1 VVGGFSKM
9 MGIYKIQNKITGQ
22 IYIGCSLD
30 IAKRWGQHLHDLK
43 SGKHYN
49 KKLSYAFEEYGFEN
63 FTFEI
68 VELIDAAEQIF
79 EIEQKYIDT
88 INLDDHYNIVNSFGK
103 NKIHKN
109 QDIEKFICY
118 ISERWLVPNGTENFE
133 KYSIYKKE
141 DKEEIV
147 MMAIQTNLIY
157 AYPSEFTFFKI
168 YTIMKNGLGYLIES
182 KQSRI
187 NKKSV
192 RHKLIIGFDE
202 SKIDLEYINS
212 LKWNTKTNNFSS
224 PIDKPQHS

>member
-1 VVGGFSKM
+1 VVGGFGKM

-88 INLDDHYNIVNSFGK
+88 IDLDDHYNIVNSFGK

-118 ISERWLVPNGTENFE
+118 ISERWLVPKDAENIE
-133 KYSIYKKE
+133 EYRIYKEE
-141 DKEEIV
+141 DKKEIV
-147 MMAIQTNLIY
+147 RMAIQTKLIK
-157 AYPSEFTFFKI
+157 AYPSEFTFFKV
-168 YTIMKNGLGYLIES
+168 YNIMKNGLGYAIEDRRS
-182 KQSRI
+182 MILNKQTRY
-187 NKKSV
+187 
-192 RHKLIIGFDE
+192 KLIVDFDF
-202 SKIDLEYINS
+202 SKIDLEYVNS
-212 LKWNTKTNNFSS
+212 LKWNTKV
-224 PIDKPQHS
+224 K